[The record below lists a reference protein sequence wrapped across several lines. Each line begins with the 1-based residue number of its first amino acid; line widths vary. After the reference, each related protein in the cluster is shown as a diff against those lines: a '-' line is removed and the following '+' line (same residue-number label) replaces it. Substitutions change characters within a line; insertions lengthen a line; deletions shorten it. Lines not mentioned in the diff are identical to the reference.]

1 MYKIQKGE
9 WKAEFR
15 SPTGL
20 SFSKTFRTKLEAK
33 KYERYLERV
42 FGSLVI
48 REKDLK
54 RPVDSKPFVVNGCK
68 VEQARTG
75 MRCQGLR
82 FGCKMYDSCLD
93 AVARKGWT
101 GWRVSKEEGFTY
113 LKKKKG
119 GEEE

>member
-1 MYKIQKGE
+1 MHKIQKGE
-9 WKAEFR
+9 WKAEFL

-20 SFSKTFRTKLEAK
+20 AFSKTFRTKLEAK
-33 KYERYLERV
+33 NYERYLEST

-54 RPVDSKPFVVNGCK
+54 RPVDFKPFTINGCK
-68 VEQARTG
+68 IQPAKVG

-82 FGCKMYDSCLD
+82 LGCKMYDSCLD
-93 AVARKGWT
+93 AVSRRAWT
-101 GWRVSKEEGFTY
+101 GWRVAKEEGFTY
-113 LKKKKG
+113 LKKKG